1 MSAALKML
9 PGESRTHVG
18 MIPLLIVMTSIGYGL
33 LHAFLPASPQPGPV
47 STAQQPQNADATPAS
62 PRDECLSIAAN
73 PPKYLDLSEDVFRR
87 AERAWGDTCRQA
99 LAAGDDDPRLK
110 VALAHTIGVDQ
121 RPEEL
126 VLLREAAAAN
136 NAEANY
142 EIYESYKSWDQ
153 HTDRPQ
159 LVTRA
164 EAAAALRK
172 AAELGHPFSIR
183 MIAIR
188 LDRGGIVKRDAAEAR
203 IWAERSLANPP
214 KDTPRGSL
222 QTFLATLLASSDK
235 FDERARGLDQL
246 ERLSQ
251 VGRSDATA
259 ELGIAIRST
268 DPMRA
273 RALLERARPD
283 APGHAAPAL
292 ADMLVKGEG
301 GPADPKRAL
310 KVVTGHNDIG
320 AIEGARGQFYL
331 DGKLMPRNVKEAI
344 RLIGHAG
351 VWDIDARLQEV
362 QLLAANPDV
371 QVERPVAVLFDA
383 MEAAELDEPGAK
395 TALIDLKLSP
405 HPQFSDKHGGC
416 KLLETVAASGDQA
429 ATQRMAM
436 DCRNN

>member
-1 MSAALKML
+1 MSAAPNVL
-9 PGESRTHVG
+9 PGDAPRTRVG
-18 MIPLLIVMTSIGYGL
+18 LIPLLIVAASIGYGL
-33 LHAFLPASPQPGPV
+33 LQALLPASSQPDPASTPPPQ
-47 STAQQPQNADATPAS
+47 SADATPAS
-62 PRDECLSIAAN
+62 PRDECLRVAAD
-73 PPKYLDLSEDVFRR
+73 PPKYLELSEDVYRR
-87 AERAWGDTCRQA
+87 LERAWGDACRQA

-110 VALAHTIGVDQ
+110 VALARTIGAKE
-121 RPEEL
+121 RPEQL
-126 VLLREAAAAN
+126 ALLRQAAAAN

-153 HTDRPQ
+153 RTDRPQ

-164 EAAAALRK
+164 EADAALRR
-172 AAELGHPFSIR
+172 AAELGHPSSIR
-183 MIAIR
+183 MLAIR
-188 LDRGGIVKRDAAEAR
+188 LDRGGIVKRDAAAAR
-203 IWAERSLANPP
+203 VWAERSLANPP

-222 QTFLATLLASSDK
+222 QTFLAALLAKSDRP
-235 FDERARGLDQL
+235 DERAHGIELL

-268 DPMRA
+268 DPVRA

-292 ADMLVKGEG
+292 ADMLLKGEG

-331 DGKLMPRNVKEAI
+331 DGKLVPRNVKEAI

-371 QVERPVAVLFDA
+371 QIERPEAVLFDA

-395 TALIDLKLSP
+395 AALIDLKLSQ
-405 HPQFSDKHGGC
+405 HPQFRDRPGGC
-416 KLLETVAASGDQA
+416 KLMETVAASGDQTATRRLA
-429 ATQRMAM
+429 A